1 MALLIA
7 VLQSRG
13 GISRGISF
21 SKSIHQPQHFLLF
34 KKEGKKEKQKY
45 PPLPQQQKQKVK
57 TKI

>member
-21 SKSIHQPQHFLLF
+21 SKSMHQPQHFLLF
-34 KKEGKKEKQKY
+34 KKEEGKQKY

-57 TKI
+57 MKI